1 MGVLKKIMTDTVY
14 AVAFRKVNNENDLL
28 FMHKKKV
35 FQVINSPRLTW
46 YADPILFTH
55 NGITWLFVERMDQW
69 KHKGVISVAQ
79 FVDGNFT
86 DFSDVL
92 DEPFHLSYPM
102 VFEKNGKIFMI
113 PETADTNSI
122 RLYRCIQFPYK
133 WEFVGSLAEG
143 EKFVDTNVIQYND
156 QWYLITGVMDEQSGA
171 KTKTLVYTA
180 DKIEMGEIIY
190 IPEIDNKEEYLFDK
204 RGGGQ
209 IFLWRHKYIR
219 PAQCGDSKTYGKSI
233 KLYDLS
239 LDNTRINEKCISK
252 IDISKIEIDKKFKI
266 TGTHTY
272 GYNNGIE
279 VIDLKIITVA
289 NPILQCRKIFRK
301 IRRRMDGK

>member
-1 MGVLKKIMTDTVY
+1 MRALKRIMTDTVY

-28 FMHKKKV
+28 FMNKEKA
-35 FQVINSPRLTW
+35 FQVINSPRFTW

-69 KHKGVISVAQ
+69 KHKGVISAAL
-79 FVDGNFT
+79 FVNENFT
-86 DFSDVL
+86 DFHDVL
-92 DEPFHLSYPM
+92 VEPFHLSYPM

-122 RLYRCIQFPYK
+122 RLYRCIQFPHK

-143 EKFVDTNVIQYND
+143 EKFVDTNVVQYNNH
-156 QWYLITGVMDEQSGA
+156 WYLITGVMDEQSGA
-171 KTKTLVYTA
+171 KTKTLVYDA
-180 DKIEMGEIIY
+180 DEIEMCKITY
-190 IPEIDNKEEYLFDK
+190 IPEITDKEGYLFDK

-209 IFLWRHKYIR
+209 IFSWRHKYIR

-233 KLYDLS
+233 KLYDLN
-239 LDNTRINEKCISK
+239 LDNTRMDEKCISE
-252 IDISKIEIDKKFKI
+252 IDTSKIEVDKKLNI

-272 GYNNGIE
+272 GYDNGIE
-279 VIDLKIITVA
+279 VIDLKIITIA

-301 IRRRMDGK
+301 LRRELNGK